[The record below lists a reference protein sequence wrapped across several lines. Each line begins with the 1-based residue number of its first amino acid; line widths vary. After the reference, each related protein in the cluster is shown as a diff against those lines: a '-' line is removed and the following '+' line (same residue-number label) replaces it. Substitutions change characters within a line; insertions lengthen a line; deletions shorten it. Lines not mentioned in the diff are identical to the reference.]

1 MVWFLPFFL
10 SSLPVLRPWP
20 NRKAEHEEEV
30 SSQGIS
36 DSISE
41 TVANALPNLWISLA
55 QLGAFL
61 VMVAVFFFF
70 AYRPIKEK
78 LKKRSEYQRDMVNKA
93 NQNLAQAEK
102 AKETAENNIQA
113 SRNQANEIIQAAEK
127 EAKMRSQ
134 KIMDNAQVEI
144 DRKMKQGEIEIA
156 ERKALLERKAHNEIV
171 STALDASKAIL
182 GRELTQQDNDKIV
195 DDFISRIEKEN
206 DSHDGE

>member
-1 MVWFLPFFL
+1 MKKKFPAFLFI
-10 SSLPVLRPWP
+10 
-20 NRKAEHEEEV
+20 V
-30 SSQGIS
+30 SMLTLTSCDSQGIS

-156 ERKALLERKAHNEIV
+156 EEIV
-171 STALDASKAIL
+171 KLIPSMDQERHTTRL
-182 GRELTQQDNDKIV
+182 
-195 DDFISRIEKEN
+195 SRLPWMPPKRFWVVN
-206 DSHDGE
+206 

>member
-1 MVWFLPFFL
+1 MKKKFPAFLFI
-10 SSLPVLRPWP
+10 
-20 NRKAEHEEEV
+20 V
-30 SSQGIS
+30 SMLTLTSCDSQGIS

>member
-1 MVWFLPFFL
+1 MKKKFPTFLFI
-10 SSLPVLRPWP
+10 
-20 NRKAEHEEEV
+20 V
-30 SSQGIS
+30 SMLTLTSCDSQGIS

-78 LKKRSEYQRDMVNKA
+78 LKKRSEYQRNMVTKA

-134 KIMDNAQVEI
+134 KIMDDAQVEI

-182 GRELTQQDNDKIV
+182 GRELTQEDNDKIV
-195 DDFISRIEKEN
+195 DDFIGRIEKEN
-206 DSHDGE
+206 DSQDGE